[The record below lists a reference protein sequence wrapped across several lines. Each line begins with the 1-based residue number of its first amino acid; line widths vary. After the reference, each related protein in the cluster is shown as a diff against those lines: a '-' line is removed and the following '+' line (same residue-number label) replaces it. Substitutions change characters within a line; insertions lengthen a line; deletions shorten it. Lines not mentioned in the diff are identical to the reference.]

1 MYKEYHPEYFKRWHL
16 MSDRLSL
23 RINPLYIEIYLAFIG
38 QIFDKYLADRKH
50 IWLLWPY
57 ISSLYLLERRH
68 IWPIENICLLF
79 FIGHHYTCLAD
90 MTHIWL
96 ILAENRE
103 YWPIGHNSGLCEW
116 YIANMWH
123 IWPISGYK
131 ETYLRDVSH
140 ILSISKQYSNTKQ
153 ICHIS
158 CNVSSFVYYMAHMS
172 VMWIRYSSHLFNT
185 PNFFSI
191 YSTYGSYLFNDSL
204 THISSI

>member
-1 MYKEYHPEYFKRWHL
+1 

-57 ISSLYLLERRH
+57 ISSLYLLERRYLTNRKYLFM
-68 IWPIENICLLF
+68 IF
-79 FIGHHYTCLAD
+79 FIGRYYSCLAD

-103 YWPIGHNSGLCEW
+103 YWPIGHNSGLYEW

-131 ETYLRDVSH
+131 ETYLRGMSH
-140 ILSISKQYSNTKQ
+140 ISNQYKQYQTD
-153 ICHIS
+153 
-158 CNVSSFVYYMAHMS
+158 MS
-172 VMWIRYSSHLFNT
+172 HFL
-185 PNFFSI
+185 
-191 YSTYGSYLFNDSL
+191 
-204 THISSI
+204 